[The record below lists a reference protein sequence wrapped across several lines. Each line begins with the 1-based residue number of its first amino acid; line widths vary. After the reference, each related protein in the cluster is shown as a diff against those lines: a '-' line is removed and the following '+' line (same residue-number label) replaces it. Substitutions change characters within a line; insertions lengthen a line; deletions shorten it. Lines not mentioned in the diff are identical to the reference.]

1 MWNRPSMHWW
11 GRDVAQSCRIDF
23 YCIELLLISLLTG
36 FAAGAVHVVGG
47 ADHLVAMT
55 PFSLRQPVAALR
67 SGLAWGAGHSIGVV
81 VLALAAIGLKDLV
94 HIEAMSAWAEFFVGL
109 ALLVVGGLA
118 VRTAFG
124 LKLHS
129 HEHHHNSASIHRH
142 LHLHV
147 RGQSN
152 HRRHAHAASGLGL
165 LHGLAGASHLLAV
178 IPALALPPLGAF
190 AYLLAYLGGSIAAMA
205 AVVSTLSFLTLRS
218 GARMLPWLVGCTGA
232 LSIATGAIWLQ
243 KTSAVVF

>member
-1 MWNRPSMHWW
+1 M
-11 GRDVAQSCRIDF
+11 
-23 YCIELLLISLLTG
+23 
-36 FAAGAVHVVGG
+36 GG

-67 SGLAWGAGHSIGVV
+67 AGLAWGAGHSIGVV

-94 HIEAMSAWAEFFVGL
+94 HIEAMSAWAEFLVGV